1 MRDYGTARTVGKIVA
16 AFGWVAAA
24 IGIVLLLVAFG
35 TMRSGFGLLALA
47 PALGIIVGAALM
59 IAQGQLLQA
68 QVDVASNTAE
78 LVNLM
83 RRAQAPQA

>member
-1 MRDYGTARTVGKIVA
+1 
-16 AFGWVAAA
+16 
-24 IGIVLLLVAFG
+24 
-35 TMRSGFGLLALA
+35 MRSGFGLLALA